1 MLGGTTVCRSSSRKH
16 AGEILHETS
25 IPCGG
30 LNLWRCLMDVM
41 YSCCCGLD
49 VHKKTVAACLIT
61 STEGPERVKEVRT
74 FRTMTADL
82 LALADW
88 LQEKGCTHVAMEST
102 GVYWRPVYNLLEGQF
117 ELLVVNAQHIKA
129 VPGRKT
135 DVKDAAW
142 IAELLRHGLL
152 RGSFIPSKPQRQL
165 RELTRYRS
173 TLVQEH
179 ARTLNRLQAVLEDAN
194 LKLASVVTDISGV
207 SARAML
213 AAILAGERDVEAL
226 ADLAGGRLR
235 AKREQLKE
243 GLEGRVTAHHRFLLT
258 EHLSTLEYLD
268 EAVARVSTEIDQR
281 FTADQEAIALLDTIP
296 GVGPRAAEILIA
308 KIGTDMS
315 RFPSAKHL
323 ASWAGMCP
331 GNHESGGKRLHGK
344 TRKGSRWLRQILVAI
359 AHVASKTQNTSLAA
373 QYRRIAARRGKKRAL
388 IAVGHTV
395 LTIVYMMLT
404 RKQPYQISAPH
415 TFTNGSKTGWSDGF
429 WIGWSG

>member
-1 MLGGTTVCRSSSRKH
+1 
-16 AGEILHETS
+16 
-25 IPCGG
+25 
-30 LNLWRCLMDVM
+30 MDVM

-49 VHKKTVAACLIT
+49 VHKKTVAACLMT
-61 STEGPERVKEVRT
+61 STEGPEPLKEMRT

-102 GVYWRPVYNLLEGQF
+102 GVYWRPVSNLLEGQF

-135 DVKDAAW
+135 DGKDAAW
-142 IAELLRHGLL
+142 IAELLRHGLW

-226 ADLAGGRLR
+226 ADFARGRLR
-235 AKREQLKE
+235 AKRDQRKE
-243 GLEGRVTAHHRFLLT
+243 ALAGRVTAHHSFLLT
-258 EHLSTLEYLD
+258 EHLSMLEYLD

-296 GVGPRAAEILIA
+296 GVGPRAAEMLIA
-308 KIGTDMS
+308 AIGTARS

-344 TRKGSRWLRQILVAI
+344 TRKGSRWLRQILVEI
-359 AHVASKTQNTSLAA
+359 AHVASKTKNTYLAA
-373 QYRRIAARRGKKRAL
+373 PYRRIAARRGKKRAL
-388 IAVGHTV
+388 MAVGHTV
-395 LTIVYMMLT
+395 LTIVYTMLS
-404 RKQPYQISAPH
+404 RKQPYQDLGAAYFDQRERHRVERRLVQRLERLGYEVALQPRALAS
-415 TFTNGSKTGWSDGF
+415 
-429 WIGWSG
+429 

>member
-1 MLGGTTVCRSSSRKH
+1 M
-16 AGEILHETS
+16 
-25 IPCGG
+25 
-30 LNLWRCLMDVM
+30 MDVV
-41 YSCCCGLD
+41 YTHCCGLD

-61 STEGPERVKEVRT
+61 STAGAEPVKEIRT
-74 FRTMTADL
+74 FGTMTADL

-88 LQEKGCTHVAMEST
+88 LQEAGCTHVAMEST

-117 ELLVVNAQHIKA
+117 ELLVVNAQHMKA

-173 TLVQEH
+173 TLVQDR
-179 ARTLNRLQAVLEDAN
+179 ARALNRLQAILEDAN

-207 SARAML
+207 SAQAML
-213 AAILAGERDVEAL
+213 EAILAGQRDVEVL
-226 ADLAGGRLR
+226 ADLARGRLR
-235 AKREQLKE
+235 AKRDQLKVA
-243 GLEGRVTAHHRFLLT
+243 LEGRVTAHHSFLMT

-268 EAVARVSTEIDQR
+268 EAIERVSGEIDQR
-281 FTADQEAIALLDTIP
+281 LTADQEAIALLDTIP
-296 GVGPRAAEILIA
+296 GVGQRAAEILIA
-308 KIGTDMS
+308 EIGTDMS

-331 GNHESGGKRLHGK
+331 GNHESGGKRLSGK
-344 TRKGSRWLRQILVAI
+344 TRKGNRWLRQVLVEI
-359 AHVASKTQNTSLAA
+359 AHVASKTKNTYLAA
-373 QYRRIAARRGKKRAL
+373 QYKRIAARRGKKRAL
-388 IAVGHTV
+388 IAVGHTI

-404 RKQPYQISAPH
+404 RKQPYQDLGAAYFDQREQERVERRLVHRLERLGYEVSLQPRALA
-415 TFTNGSKTGWSDGF
+415 S
-429 WIGWSG
+429 

>member
-1 MLGGTTVCRSSSRKH
+1 
-16 AGEILHETS
+16 
-25 IPCGG
+25 
-30 LNLWRCLMDVM
+30 MDVI
-41 YSCCCGLD
+41 YPQCCGLD
-49 VHKKTVAACLIT
+49 VHKKTVTACLIT
-61 STEGPERVKEVRT
+61 STAGAEPMKEIRT
-74 FRTMTADL
+74 FSTMTADL

-88 LQEKGCTHVAMEST
+88 LQEAGCTHVAMEST
-102 GVYWRPVYNLLEGQF
+102 GVYWRPVYNLLEGQC

-152 RGSFIPSKPQRQL
+152 RGSFIPSKPQRQV

-207 SARAML
+207 SARTML
-213 AAILAGERDVEAL
+213 APILAGERDVEAL
-226 ADLAGGRLR
+226 ADLARGRLR
-235 AKREQLKE
+235 AKRDQLKDA
-243 GLEGRVTAHHRFLLT
+243 LEGRVTAHHSFLLT

-268 EAVARVSTEIDQR
+268 EAIARISEEIDQR
-281 FTADQEAIALLDTIP
+281 LTADQEAIALLDTIP
-296 GVGPRAAEILIA
+296 GVGQRAAEILMA
-308 KIGTDMS
+308 EIGSDMR
-315 RFPSAKHL
+315 RFPRAKHL

-331 GNHESGGKRLHGK
+331 GNSESGGKRLSGK
-344 TRKGSRWLRQILVAI
+344 TRKWNRWLRQILVAI
-359 AHVASKTQNTSLAA
+359 AHVAPKTKHTYLAA

-395 LTIVYMMLT
+395 LTMVYTLLT
-404 RKQPYQISAPH
+404 RKQPYQEL
-415 TFTNGSKTGWSDGF
+415 G
-429 WIGWSG
+429 